1 MPPRKPALDAAIEER
16 IVLGLFDLANHLQ
29 RRGERLAAE
38 AGITTL
44 QWLVLL
50 QIAGDPNFSGQ
61 RKEPVLASD
70 IARERGLSKP
80 TISAVVNALKD
91 RGLIREER
99 DADDARRRRLVITAE
114 GADVVAQIEP
124 HRRAANRRLL
134 GDLSATDRRKLLT
147 YLESCL
153 GVLWSAYEDE
163 RLAVAQSR
171 LSRTR

>member
-1 MPPRKPALDAAIEER
+1 MKPAIAAGIEER
-16 IVLGLFDLANHLQ
+16 IVLVLFDLANHLQ

-50 QIAGDPNFSGQ
+50 QIAGDPNFGERRGAADQ
-61 RKEPVLASD
+61 PVLASD

-80 TISAVVNALKD
+80 TISAVVNALKE
-91 RGLIREER
+91 RGLIREDR
-99 DADDARRRRLVITAE
+99 DAADRRRRRLVITAQGSRVIE
-114 GADVVAQIEP
+114 QIEP
-124 HRRAANRRLL
+124 HRHSANRRLL
-134 GDLSATDRRKLLT
+134 ADLAVGDRRKLLA

-153 GVLWSAYEDE
+153 GVLWGAYEDE

-171 LSRTR
+171 LERTR